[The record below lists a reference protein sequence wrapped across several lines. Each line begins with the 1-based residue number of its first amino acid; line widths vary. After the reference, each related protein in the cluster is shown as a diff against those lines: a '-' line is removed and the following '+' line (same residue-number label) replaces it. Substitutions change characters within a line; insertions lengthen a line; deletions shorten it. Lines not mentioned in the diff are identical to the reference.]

1 MSLPKWADLIERG
14 RSKNSEGFL
23 AVNVFNRGISTSV
36 DNKTRAAGSGT
47 GADRGGRLVK
57 RAVPPRAARNNSSG
71 NFAALGPSY
80 AALYGRATSLS

>member
-36 DNKTRAAGSGT
+36 DNKARAAGSERSLIHSNLQYRRRPRRPPSQKS
-47 GADRGGRLVK
+47 GA
-57 RAVPPRAARNNSSG
+57 PAR
-71 NFAALGPSY
+71 
-80 AALYGRATSLS
+80 REK